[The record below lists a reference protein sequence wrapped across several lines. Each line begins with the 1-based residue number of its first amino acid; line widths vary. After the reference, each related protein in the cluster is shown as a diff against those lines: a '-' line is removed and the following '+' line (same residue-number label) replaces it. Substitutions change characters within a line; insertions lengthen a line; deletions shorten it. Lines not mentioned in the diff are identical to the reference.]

1 MERLAV
7 RYKDAVRAAET
18 LRDVLQESFS
28 LIVRDA
34 SIQRFEY
41 TFEAFWKFSKEY
53 LRVKGGI
60 TCNFS
65 KICFKELFSMGLIT
79 EDETIRLLE
88 MTDDRNM
95 TSHTYKEE
103 LSNIIYGKL
112 KGYSA
117 LIDSVLQR
125 MDIQAKAQIT

>member
-7 RYKDAVRAAET
+7 RHKDALRAAET
-18 LRDVLQESFS
+18 LRDVLRESFS

-41 TFEAFWKFSKEY
+41 TFEAFWKFIKEY

-65 KICFKELFSMGLIT
+65 KICFKELFSMGMTT

-103 LSNIIYGKL
+103 VADIIYGKL
-112 KGYSA
+112 KAYSA
-117 LIDSVLQR
+117 LMDSVLQR
-125 MDIQAKAQIT
+125 MNL